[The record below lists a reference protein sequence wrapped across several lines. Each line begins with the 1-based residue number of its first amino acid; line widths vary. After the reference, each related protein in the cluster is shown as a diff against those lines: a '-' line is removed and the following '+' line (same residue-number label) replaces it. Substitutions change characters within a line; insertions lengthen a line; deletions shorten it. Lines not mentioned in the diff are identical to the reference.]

1 MHNHLAQPQA
11 PSAPSPKHEFRKG
24 TPTDPIGEDHDA
36 LQSIPDFLLSLMQLP
51 HAQLYQR
58 R

>member
-1 MHNHLAQPQA
+1 MHNHLAF
-11 PSAPSPKHEFRKG
+11 SAPSPKHEFRKG